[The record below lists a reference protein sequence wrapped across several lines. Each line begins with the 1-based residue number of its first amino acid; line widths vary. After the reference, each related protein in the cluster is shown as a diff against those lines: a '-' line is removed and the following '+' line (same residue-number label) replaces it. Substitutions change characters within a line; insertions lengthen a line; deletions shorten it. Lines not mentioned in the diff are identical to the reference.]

1 MKKILAIILG
11 LIIFTPVAFAAKID
25 ISAKHQQIDI
35 DKNKGLFSGD
45 VQVQIGDIIVK
56 SPSAKLDLDP
66 NTKKPSL
73 ATFLE
78 NPYAFQEKGSKKHE
92 IKSQII
98 KVSLLNKKLYAS
110 GNTQSIIMQDR
121 KPVVIVTSDTQ
132 EYDTNTKIMKANG
145 GVIITYD
152 TLETYSE
159 YAEAKIDNGGEINN
173 LKLRGNVVI
182 KEKGNIVKGNNFDY
196 DMKKG
201 DFVISGNTTSDVVF
215 EDGTRV
221 YTVADRQIFNRF
233 SKTMIA
239 AGHVTIE
246 YKDYIAIGPKAHL
259 LVDEK
264 TNKANEIVFTGRS
277 KIIQKGN
284 SIEADKINLTL
295 NPKGFK
301 ADGNVKTSI
310 NTEDSGELEL

>member
-1 MKKILAIILG
+1 MKKILSIIVSLF
-11 LIIFTPVAFAAKID
+11 IFAPIVCAAQID
-25 ISAKHQQIDI
+25 ISAKHQQIDV

-66 NTKKPSL
+66 QTKKPSL

-92 IKSQII
+92 IKAQIM
-98 KVSLLNKKLYAS
+98 KVSLLDKKLYAS

-121 KPVVIVTSDTQ
+121 KPVVVVTSDTQ

-152 TLETYSE
+152 TLETYSQ
-159 YAEAKIDNGGEINN
+159 YAEAKIDNGGEIDE

-182 KEKGNIVKGNNFDY
+182 KEKGSIVKGNNFDY
-196 DMKKG
+196 NMKKG

-221 YTVADRQIFNRF
+221 YTIADRQILNRY

-246 YKDYIAIGPKAHL
+246 YKDYIAKGPKAHL
-259 LVDEK
+259 LVDKK

-277 KIIQKGN
+277 KIIQKTN

-310 NTEDSGELEL
+310 NTEDSGEMEL

>member
-1 MKKILAIILG
+1 MKKIIIIMLSL
-11 LIIFTPVAFAAKID
+11 LISTPVLHAAQID
-25 ISAKHQQIDI
+25 ISAKHQQLDV

-66 NTKKPSL
+66 KTKKPSL

-121 KPVVIVTSDTQ
+121 QPVVIVTSDTQ

-145 GVIITYD
+145 GVVITYD

-159 YAEAKIDNGGEINN
+159 YAEAKIDNGGEIDN

-182 KEKGNIVKGNNFDY
+182 KEKGKIVKGNNFDY
-196 DMKKG
+196 SMKNG
-201 DFVISGNTTSDVVF
+201 DLVVSGNTTSDVVF

-221 YTVADRQIFNRF
+221 YIVADRQIFNRYTK
-233 SKTMIA
+233 SMIA
-239 AGHVTIE
+239 SGHVIIE
-246 YKDYIAIGPKAHL
+246 YKDYIAKGPKAHL

-264 TNKANEIVFTGRS
+264 TNKANEIIFTGRS
-277 KIIQKGN
+277 KITEKTN
-284 SIEADKINLTL
+284 SIEADRIKLIL
-295 NPKGFK
+295 NPKGFT

-310 NTEDSGELEL
+310 NTEDSGEMEL

>member
-1 MKKILAIILG
+1 MKKIILTIFS
-11 LIIFTPVAFAAKID
+11 LIVFAPFANSAQID
-25 ISAKHQQIDI
+25 ISAKHQQLDI

-45 VQVQIGDIIVK
+45 VQVQIGDVIVK

-66 NTKKPSL
+66 KTKKPSL

-98 KVSLLNKKLYAS
+98 KVSLLNKKLYAQ

-121 KPVVIVTSDTQ
+121 QPVVVVTSDTQ
-132 EYDTNTKIMKANG
+132 EYDTNTKVMKAKG
-145 GVIITYD
+145 GVVITYD

-159 YAEAKIDNGGEINN
+159 YAEAKIDNGGEIND

-182 KEKGNIVKGNNFDY
+182 KEKGSIVKGNNFDY
-196 DMKKG
+196 NMARG

-221 YTVADRQIFNRF
+221 YTVADRQVVNRY
-233 SKTMIA
+233 SKSMIA

-246 YKDYIAIGPKAHL
+246 YKDYIAKGPKAQL
-259 LVDEK
+259 LVDNK
-264 TNKANEIVFTGRS
+264 TNKANEVIFTGRS
-277 KIIQKGN
+277 KITEKTN
-284 SIEADKINLTL
+284 SIEADRIVLIL
-295 NPKGFK
+295 NPKGFR

-310 NTEDSGELEL
+310 NTEDSGEMEL

>member
-1 MKKILAIILG
+1 MKKILIIMLS
-11 LIIFTPVAFAAKID
+11 LIIFAPVVHAVQID
-25 ISAKHQQIDI
+25 INAKHQQLDV
-35 DKNKGLFSGD
+35 DKNKGLFTGD
-45 VQVQIGDIIVK
+45 VQVQIGDVIVK

-66 NTKKPSL
+66 KTKKPSL

-98 KVSLLNKKLYAS
+98 KVSLLNKKLYAQ

-121 KPVVIVTSDTQ
+121 QPVVVVTSDTQ
-132 EYDTNTKIMKANG
+132 EYDTTTKVMKARG
-145 GVIITYD
+145 GVVITYD
-152 TLETYSE
+152 TLETYSD
-159 YAEAKIDNGGEINN
+159 YAEARIDNGGDIHD

-182 KEKGNIVKGNNFDY
+182 KEKGSIVKGNNFDY
-196 DMKKG
+196 NMPKG

-221 YTVADRQIFNRF
+221 YTKADRQIVNRY

-246 YKDYIAIGPKAHL
+246 YKDYIAKGPKAHL
-259 LVDEK
+259 LVDK
-264 TNKANEIVFTGRS
+264 NTNKPNEVIFTGRS
-277 KIIQKGN
+277 KITEKTN
-284 SIEADKINLTL
+284 SIEADRIVLIL
-295 NPKGFK
+295 NPKGFR

-310 NTEDSGELEL
+310 NTEDSGEMEL

>member
-1 MKKILAIILG
+1 MKKLLIIILSLFVFVPG
-11 LIIFTPVAFAAKID
+11 VNAAKID
-25 ISAKHQQIDI
+25 ISAKHQQIDV

-66 NTKKPSL
+66 KTKKPSL

-121 KPVVIVTSDTQ
+121 QPVVVVTSDTQ

-145 GVIITYD
+145 GVVITYD

-159 YAEAKIDNGGEINN
+159 YAEAKIDNGGEIDY

-182 KEKGNIVKGNNFDY
+182 KEKGNIAKGNDFDY
-196 DMKKG
+196 NMKKG

-221 YTVADRQIFNRF
+221 YTIADRQLMNRY

-246 YKDYIAIGPKAHL
+246 YKDYVAKGPKAHL
-259 LVDEK
+259 LVDQK

-277 KIIQKGN
+277 KITQKSN
-284 SIEADKINLTL
+284 SIEADRIKLIL
-295 NPKGFK
+295 NPKGFT

-310 NTEDSGELEL
+310 NTEDSGEMEL

>member
-1 MKKILAIILG
+1 MKKILIIMLSFF
-11 LIIFTPVAFAAKID
+11 IFAPCVHAAKID
-25 ISAKHQQIDI
+25 ISAKHQQLDV

-66 NTKKPSL
+66 KTKKPSL

-121 KPVVIVTSDTQ
+121 QPVVVVTSDTQ
-132 EYDTNTKIMKANG
+132 EYDTNTKIMKAQG
-145 GVIITYD
+145 GVVITYD

-159 YAEAKIDNGGEINN
+159 YAEAKIDNGGEIDN

-221 YTVADRQIFNRF
+221 YTIADRQIFNRYTK
-233 SKTMIA
+233 SLIA

-246 YKDYIAIGPKAHL
+246 YKDYIAKGPKAHL

-264 TNKANEIVFTGRS
+264 TNKANEVIFTGRS
-277 KIIQKGN
+277 KITEKGN
-284 SIEADKINLTL
+284 SIEADRIKLIL
-295 NPKGFK
+295 NPKGFT

-310 NTEDSGELEL
+310 NTEDSGDMEL

>member
-1 MKKILAIILG
+1 
-11 LIIFTPVAFAAKID
+11 
-25 ISAKHQQIDI
+25 
-35 DKNKGLFSGD
+35 
-45 VQVQIGDIIVK
+45 
-56 SPSAKLDLDP
+56 
-66 NTKKPSL
+66 
-73 ATFLE
+73 
-78 NPYAFQEKGSKKHE
+78 
-92 IKSQII
+92 
-98 KVSLLNKKLYAS
+98 
-110 GNTQSIIMQDR
+110 
-121 KPVVIVTSDTQ
+121 
-132 EYDTNTKIMKANG
+132 MKANG

-159 YAEAKIDNGGEINN
+159 YAEAKIDNGGEIND

-221 YTVADRQIFNRF
+221 YTIADRQIFNRF

-246 YKDYIAIGPKAHL
+246 YKDYIAKGPKAHL

-277 KIIQKGN
+277 KIIQKSN

-310 NTEDSGELEL
+310 NTEDSGEMEL

>member
-1 MKKILAIILG
+1 MKKILVIILG
-11 LIIFTPVAFAAKID
+11 LLIFTPVAFAAKID
-25 ISAKHQQIDI
+25 ISAKHQQIDV
-35 DKNKGLFSGD
+35 DKNKGLFQGD

-159 YAEAKIDNGGEINN
+159 YAEAKIDNGGEIND

-182 KEKGNIVKGNNFDY
+182 KEKGNRY
-196 DMKKG
+196 C
-201 DFVISGNTTSDVVF
+201 
-215 EDGTRV
+215 
-221 YTVADRQIFNRF
+221 
-233 SKTMIA
+233 
-239 AGHVTIE
+239 
-246 YKDYIAIGPKAHL
+246 
-259 LVDEK
+259 
-264 TNKANEIVFTGRS
+264 
-277 KIIQKGN
+277 
-284 SIEADKINLTL
+284 
-295 NPKGFK
+295 
-301 ADGNVKTSI
+301 
-310 NTEDSGELEL
+310 